1 MYDDNNPITTWKK
14 TLDCLHIVLP
24 TGSCQTWI
32 DPIVP
37 SVKDNK
43 LILNCNSEFMKDWIE
58 SRYKKDISDMVK
70 SFDPDLEIVISL
82 TEKKGEDKATR
93 SEFTYS
99 FIEQFFVKANE
110 NLAEHNKYHDLI
122 FAEFGKVFSLMFE
135 IKQAQMQMESHL
147 DDNFEG
153 LLEAKDDQDIVNEK
167 LFTKLDSIERKL
179 DALLCNSVRGSTL

>member
-14 TLDCLHIVLP
+14 TLDCLRIVLP
-24 TGSCQTWI
+24 TDNVKTWI

-37 SVKDNK
+37 SVRDNK
-43 LILNCNSEFMKDWIE
+43 LVLTCQNEFMKDWLE
-58 SRYKKDISDMVK
+58 SRYKKDIVDMVK
-70 SFDPDLEIVISL
+70 SFDPGLEVVICFEENKTTKSDF
-82 TEKKGEDKATR
+82 KGSIIE
-93 SEFTYS
+93 EFLA
-99 FIEQFFVKANE
+99 KANGI
-110 NLAEHNKYHDLI
+110 LAEHNKYHDLI